1 MRNASAPSY
10 FYILSYLSLRKKI
23 HETLVRCNHGG
34 QHLGD
39 AINDVVHG
47 ATSFVQ
53 SHM

>member
-1 MRNASAPSY
+1 MSTRSY
-10 FYILSYLSLRKKI
+10 FYTLFSLSLAKKI